1 LPSFDTNVYRE
12 QCSLYYSILLH
23 CVHFSLKVVF
33 GCEVRTVVNVSS
45 KALNSIYHTICISL
59 GNKGGA
65 GARHSQ
71 TYPLVR
77 ESCRGASE
85 SRSLKSNESTRI
97 TTTTA
102 LTTTTM
108 TYFSSLSCYIS
119 LWIAY
124 HTGTYTRQR
133 TFKPV

>member
-1 LPSFDTNVYRE
+1 LT
-12 QCSLYYSILLH
+12 
-23 CVHFSLKVVF
+23 VVF
-33 GCEVRTVVNVSS
+33 GCEVKTVVSVSS
-45 KALNSIYHTICISL
+45 KALNSIYHTICISI

-65 GARHSQ
+65 GARYSQ

-108 TYFSSLSCYIS
+108 TYFSSPSCYIWS
-119 LWIAY
+119 WIDY
-124 HTGTYTRQR
+124 HAGTCIEQWS
-133 TFKPV
+133 